1 MALREEKAVGRFQRC
16 FVLLRRDTD
25 LDQAAEM
32 RVALWDVPDAEDR
45 PAHLGAGHRAQGAG
59 HRAEMTLPAH
69 LSTGH
74 SSSGCRAQG
83 TRAQCV
89 C

>member
-16 FVLLRRDTD
+16 FGLLRRDTD

-32 RVALWDVPDAEDR
+32 RVALWAVPDVEDQ
-45 PAHLGAGHRAQGAG
+45 PAHLG
-59 HRAEMTLPAH
+59 
-69 LSTGH
+69 TGH
-74 SSSGCRAQG
+74 SS
-83 TRAQCV
+83 TRAHCI